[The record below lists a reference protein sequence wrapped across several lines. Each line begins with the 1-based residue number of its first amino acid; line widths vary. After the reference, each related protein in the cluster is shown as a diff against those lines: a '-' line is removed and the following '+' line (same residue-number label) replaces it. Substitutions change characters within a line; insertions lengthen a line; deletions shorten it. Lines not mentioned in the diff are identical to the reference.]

1 MSFLSHQHSA
11 ETLARGL
18 DIARGASMSFASD
31 PDPDELRK
39 ELERLQ
45 EMFLKFWFIPY
56 TVM

>member
-1 MSFLSHQHSA
+1 MSFLSKQHSA

-31 PDPDELRK
+31 PDPAELQT

-45 EMFLKFWFIPY
+45 EMFSKCGS
-56 TVM
+56 